1 MFGDA
6 FFKVGYELNI
16 SLFNKTMMGIER
28 QKLINSLKEF
38 KHLICFKKSEFR
50 LPKHETFFNHN

>member
-1 MFGDA
+1 MFGGA

-16 SLFNKTMMGIER
+16 SLFNKTMMGIMR

-38 KHLICFKKSEFR
+38 KHLIEK
-50 LPKHETFFNHN
+50 N